1 MSLFNPCNCPAGNKE
16 RGEHHAPDC
25 PSFTGMTA
33 AMAAMLSVSGH
44 KGSKAVTDKPGDYPE
59 DYADGENQY
68 ECVCSQCRSS
78 FYGHKRRVICKNC
91 IMTDKPEVRGFE
103 IVGAHDNHRQDHF
116 HLDRNSQSANAL
128 AVHWGQRG
136 CRTSVEPLI
145 RLTDHE
151 AAMST
156 LREDRDQ
163 QYDMKV
169 KAREQR
175 DAVTTSRAADKAR
188 IAELEAEKARCFI
201 PEGVWHEGC
210 PRHPYG
216 SEWFIAKLDNGQR
229 VVLKELPEEHSYDY
243 RTADETYYSAY
254 RIAAWMQFPDSQYVA
269 ALAQQGKEG
278 EK

>member
-1 MSLFNPCNCPAGNKE
+1 
-16 RGEHHAPDC
+16 
-25 PSFTGMTA
+25 
-33 AMAAMLSVSGH
+33 
-44 KGSKAVTDKPGDYPE
+44 
-59 DYADGENQY
+59 
-68 ECVCSQCRSS
+68 
-78 FYGHKRRVICKNC
+78 
-91 IMTDKPEVRGFE
+91 MTDKPEIRGYE
-103 IVGAHDNHRQDHF
+103 IVWPQVGLEPPAID
-116 HLDRNSQSANAL
+116 LWASQTFERTPPQFA
-128 AVHWGQRG
+128 
-136 CRTSVEPLI
+136 TSVNPLI

-151 AAMST
+151 A
-156 LREDRDQ
+156 
-163 QYDMKV
+163 
-169 KAREQR
+169 
-175 DAVTTSRAADKAR
+175 SRTADKARIAELEKERDEWHRLFDSAGQLSKNACDDLNSAKSR

-278 EK
+278 GV

>member
-1 MSLFNPCNCPAGNKE
+1 
-16 RGEHHAPDC
+16 
-25 PSFTGMTA
+25 
-33 AMAAMLSVSGH
+33 
-44 KGSKAVTDKPGDYPE
+44 
-59 DYADGENQY
+59 
-68 ECVCSQCRSS
+68 
-78 FYGHKRRVICKNC
+78 
-91 IMTDKPEVRGFE
+91 MTDKPEVISYWYAVDSNADKPYIKKEKGSGLLASFDCAEDAQRFCQW
-103 IVGAHDNHRQDHF
+103 RQDVKYKEV
-116 HLDRNSQSANAL
+116 QY
-128 AVHWGQRG
+128 V
-136 CRTSVEPLI
+136 

-151 AAMST
+151 AA
-156 LREDRDQ
+156 
-163 QYDMKV
+163 
-169 KAREQR
+169 
-175 DAVTTSRAADKAR
+175 RAADKAR

-278 EK
+278 GV